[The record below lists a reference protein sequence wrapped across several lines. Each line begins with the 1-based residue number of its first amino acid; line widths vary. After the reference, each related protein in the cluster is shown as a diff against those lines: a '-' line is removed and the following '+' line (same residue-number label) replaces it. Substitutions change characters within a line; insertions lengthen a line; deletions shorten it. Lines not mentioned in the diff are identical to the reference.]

1 MNTRIARLATVALA
15 ASALAFGATGTANA
29 GQSNGP
35 GMPSTPSTWQ
45 CRQYNRV
52 IPYSYH
58 GVQSDACDGYYPGMG
73 KFGGEVDALV
83 WNRHGVLKSC
93 TVQLN
98 RVIGHHAYPLRGYSS
113 TAPAYDTGH
122 LCDAQAF
129 WKLPRG
135 YYNVTTEYL
144 STGGVHYTTVQ
155 GPVVYWPGS

>member
-1 MNTRIARLATVALA
+1 MNTRLTRLATVALA
-15 ASALAFGATGTANA
+15 ASALALGTTGTANA

-35 GMPSTPSTWQ
+35 GQPSIPSTWS
-45 CRQYNRV
+45 CRQYNHV
-52 IPYSYH
+52 QPYTYH
-58 GVQSDACDGYYPGMG
+58 GVQSDACDGYYPGDN

-98 RVIGHHAYPLRGYSS
+98 RVAGHRAYPMRGYSHTEKATES
-113 TAPAYDTGH
+113 GH
-122 LCDAQAF
+122 VCDSLVF

-135 YYNVTTEYL
+135 YYNVTAEYL
-144 STGGVHYTTVQ
+144 STGGVFYTTVQ